1 MDVDLRKLS
10 KGVYVIDLVDA
21 GGVRMETGKVIIY

>member
-1 MDVDLRKLS
+1 MDVDLRKLPRP
-10 KGVYVIDLVDA
+10 YVIDLVDA